1 MRQDQ
6 IFKPNKPKMF
16 CSRTKVIQMD
26 HYNYIIYGDTRCQ
39 FLKFYPKQEST
50 QKWICNKRMLNYTED
65 IVFPDF
71 ESR

>member
-6 IFKPNKPKMF
+6 IFKRNKLKML

-26 HYNYIIYGDTRCQ
+26 HYNYIIYGDIRCQ
-39 FLKFYPKQEST
+39 FLIFYPKEEST
-50 QKWICNKRMLNYTED
+50 QKWIRNKRMLNYAD
-65 IVFPDF
+65 DVVCSDL